1 MTEEPE
7 KRSWVAWLLAM
18 PIDFLRSTG
27 EVTILGFRAL
37 LWAVRPPYRWGLIL
51 HSMRFVGIG
60 SLFIISLTGTFTGAV
75 FAFQSNEIL
84 KWFAASTLVG
94 SLVSQSLAREL
105 GPVLGCL
112 MLTSRACSAMA
123 TELGTMRVTEQIDA
137 LESMA
142 VNPVQYLVVP
152 RVVAGTLMAPV
163 LCMLFNLFGMLG
175 CYMVAV
181 KGLQVDPGPYWHY
194 IQMWTD
200 PPDVIHG
207 VVKSLFMGFVCSL
220 IACYKGY
227 TASRGAA
234 GVGRATNEAVVL
246 ASVSIF
252 VMDYFLT
259 VLMISSGF
267 TK

>member
-1 MTEEPE
+1 MEAQG
-7 KRSWVAWLLAM
+7 KGLVDRIAAM
-18 PIDFLRSTG
+18 PVRFFQMMG
-27 EVTILGFRAL
+27 EIMILGARA
-37 LWAVRPPYRWGLIL
+37 AVWMFRPPFRWGLVL
-51 HSMRFVGIG
+51 HAMSFVGIG

-75 FAFQSNEIL
+75 FALQSNEIL

-94 SLVSQSLAREL
+94 SLVSVSLAREL

-152 RVVAGTLMAPV
+152 RLVAGTFMAPV
-163 LCMLFNLFGMLG
+163 LCMMFNVFGMVG
-175 CYMVAV
+175 CYLVAV
-181 KGLQVDPGPYWHY
+181 KGMQVDPGAFWEY
-194 IQMWTD
+194 IHRWTD
-200 PPDVIHG
+200 PDDVVHG
-207 VVKSLFMGFVCSL
+207 ITKSVFMGFVCSL
-220 IACYKGY
+220 IACYKGF

-234 GVGRATNEAVVL
+234 GVGQATNEAVVL
-246 ASVSIF
+246 GSVSIF

-259 VLMISSGF
+259 VVMLATGF
-267 TK
+267 TQSS

>member
-1 MTEEPE
+1 M
-7 KRSWVAWLLAM
+7 
-18 PIDFLRSTG
+18 G
-27 EVTILGFRAL
+27 EIAILGTTAAA
-37 LWAVRPPYRWGLIL
+37 WAVRPPYRWGLML

-60 SLFIISLTGTFTGAV
+60 SLFIISLTGSFTGAV
-75 FAFQSNEIL
+75 FAYQSNEIL
-84 KWFAASTLVG
+84 KFFAASTLVG
-94 SLVSQSLAREL
+94 SLVSMSLAREL

-142 VNPVQYLVVP
+142 VNPVQYLIVP
-152 RVVAGTLMAPV
+152 RIVAGTLMAPV
-163 LCMLFNLFGMLG
+163 LCMVFNLFGMAG
-175 CYMVAV
+175 CYIVAI
-181 KGLQVDPGPYWHY
+181 KGLQVDPGAFWHY
-194 IQMWTD
+194 IRMWTD

-207 VVKSLFMGFVCSL
+207 IAKSVFMGFVCSL

-234 GVGRATNEAVVL
+234 GVGQATNEAVVL

-259 VLMISSGF
+259 VLMISTGF
-267 TK
+267 TS